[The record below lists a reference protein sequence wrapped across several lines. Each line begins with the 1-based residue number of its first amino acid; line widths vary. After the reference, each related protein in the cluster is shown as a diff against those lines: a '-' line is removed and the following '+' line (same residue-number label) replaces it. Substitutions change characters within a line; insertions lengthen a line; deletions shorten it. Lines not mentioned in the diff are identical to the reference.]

1 MFIQDR
7 NSKKNKLYTTNL
19 FYNIAFLTACYNHNF
34 QQYFTPYYINMLS
47 VS

>member
-19 FYNIAFLTACYNHNF
+19 FYNIALLIAFYKHNF
-34 QQYFTPYYINMLS
+34 QQ
-47 VS
+47 